1 MRKKISILLIIVCV
15 LPLINLKLVIAET
28 TSKLVGIELKY
39 PENQD
44 FIVATADTVDVVM
57 NLELKAMKKGET
69 TLVEFSNKDFN
80 YLLESFEI
88 SGNYKVVPNE
98 LGIEIIA
105 LKDVPA
111 NTSKITIPMRYSTNV
126 EYDQN
131 QKIDFSIDGSS
142 ISVDIMVNKYKS
154 FVDESELIKKVAYG
168 INANGN
174 AVWGVFLNYNE
185 KPLNGT
191 KDIPFVLGDI
201 VGEGHELIANT
212 IAVYNVNKPINEDG
226 SRNLNNDGYNYDIS
240 ALLQQKSTITANGFT
255 YTDDD
260 FNGFPKLDGL
270 KEKNTKAYYIIY
282 ETKVVDS
289 DQEWLKNA
297 VYLEGIIA
305 EPGNGGNP
313 LPFTENSSVSIS
325 TISSGGGGT
334 EVGSIEFIK
343 VDSETKAPL
352 ANAEFVIKDGE
363 GNLVQTILT
372 NEDGKGTALDL
383 LYGSYTLE
391 ETKAPIGYT
400 LDETPYLFEI
410 NDSEKVINLGEV
422 TNQKIMLP
430 APTGSIEFLKV
441 DSETK
446 APLANAE
453 FVIKDGEGNIV
464 QTILTDEDGKGTALD
479 LLYGSY
485 TLEETKAPIGYT
497 LDETPYPFEINDSE
511 KAINLGEVTNQKIL
525 LPAPTGSIEFIKVD
539 SETKAPLANAEF
551 VIKDGEGNIVQTIL
565 TNEDGK
571 GTALDLL
578 YGSYTL
584 EETKAPIGYT
594 LDETPYPFEI
604 NDSEKAI
611 NLGEV
616 TNQKIMLPAP
626 TGSIEFIKVDSE
638 TKSLDGLTIKN
649 TKTTNLQM
657 NLPQSGENNKV
668 GQRIKIVGLLLVFIS
683 IYLYVSRLKKRV
695 NLKY

>member
-57 NLELKAMKKGET
+57 NLELKGMKKGET
-69 TLVEFSNKDFN
+69 TLIEFSNKAFN
-80 YLLESFEI
+80 YSLESFEI

-126 EYDQN
+126 EYNQN
-131 QKIDFSIDGSS
+131 QKIDFSLDGSS

-168 INANGN
+168 INAKGN

-185 KPLNGT
+185 KPLTGT

-270 KEKNTKAYYIIY
+270 KEKNTKAYYTIY

-289 DQEWLKNA
+289 DQEWLKND

-305 EPGNGGNP
+305 EPGNGGDP

-383 LYGSYTLE
+383 LYGRYTLE

-511 KAINLGEVTNQKIL
+511 KAINLGEVTNQKI
-525 LPAPTGSIEFIKVD
+525 
-539 SETKAPLANAEF
+539 
-551 VIKDGEGNIVQTIL
+551 
-565 TNEDGK
+565 
-571 GTALDLL
+571 
-578 YGSYTL
+578 
-584 EETKAPIGYT
+584 
-594 LDETPYPFEI
+594 
-604 NDSEKAI
+604 
-611 NLGEV
+611 
-616 TNQKIMLPAP
+616 MLPAP

>member
-57 NLELKAMKKGET
+57 NLELKGMKKGET
-69 TLVEFSNKDFN
+69 TLIEFSNKAFN
-80 YLLESFEI
+80 YSLESFEI

-126 EYDQN
+126 EYNQN
-131 QKIDFSIDGSS
+131 QKIDFSLDGSS

-168 INANGN
+168 INAKGN

-185 KPLNGT
+185 KPLTGT

-464 QTILTDEDGKGTALD
+464 QTILT
-479 LLYGSY
+479 
-485 TLEETKAPIGYT
+485 
-497 LDETPYPFEINDSE
+497 
-511 KAINLGEVTNQKIL
+511 
-525 LPAPTGSIEFIKVD
+525 
-539 SETKAPLANAEF
+539 
-551 VIKDGEGNIVQTIL
+551 
-565 TNEDGK
+565 NEDGK